1 MDLGLTDRVVL
12 VTGGSSGIGRATA
25 ESFGREG
32 ARVAVAYHGNEDG
45 ARATARAVE
54 DAGGSPMTVRLALEE
69 PASIAA
75 AVDEVVDRWD
85 RIDVLVAGAV
95 QWPTDRAEGGRAEAL
110 SLERW
115 DEGLRVNL
123 EGTIATVHAVL
134 PSMRANGWGR
144 IVLISSGVAEEGLPG
159 PSPYGV
165 AKAGL
170 HGLARQL
177 TWDVG
182 RDGILVNVVA
192 AGFTVTE
199 RNLEFFRDSVR
210 DQVASNTPSRRLSAP
225 ADVAS
230 LITYLGSEANGNL
243 TGEILREGSSTGRSG
258 HRIEV

>member
-1 MDLGLTDRVVL
+1 MDLGLRDRVVL
-12 VTGGSSGIGRATA
+12 VTGASSGIGRATA
-25 ESFGREG
+25 DSFAREG
-32 ARVAVAYHGNEDG
+32 ARVAITYRGNDDA
-45 ARATARAVE
+45 ARATAGAVE
-54 DAGGSPMTVRLALEE
+54 EAGGSAMTMRLALED
-69 PASIAA
+69 PDSIAA
-75 AVDEVVDRWD
+75 GVDEVVARWR

-110 SLERW
+110 SLDQW

-123 EGTIATVHAVL
+123 EGTIATVNAVL
-134 PSMRANGWGR
+134 PSMRAGGWGR

-165 AKAGL
+165 AKSGL

-192 AGFTVTE
+192 AGFTATE
-199 RNLEFFRDSVR
+199 RNLEHFPDSVR
-210 DQVASNTPSRRLSAP
+210 EQVAANTPTRRLSSP
-225 ADVAS
+225 DEVAS
-230 LITYLGSEANGNL
+230 LVTFLGSEANANL
-243 TGEILREGSSTGRSG
+243 TGEIIREGSSTGRSG

>member
-1 MDLGLTDRVVL
+1 
-12 VTGGSSGIGRATA
+12 
-25 ESFGREG
+25 
-32 ARVAVAYHGNEDG
+32 
-45 ARATARAVE
+45 
-54 DAGGSPMTVRLALEE
+54 MTLRLALED
-69 PASIAA
+69 PGSIAA
-75 AVDEVVDRWD
+75 GVNEVVARWR

-110 SLERW
+110 PLDRW

-123 EGTIATVHAVL
+123 EGTIATINAVL
-134 PSMRANGWGR
+134 PSMRAGGWGR

-165 AKAGL
+165 AKSGL

-199 RNLEFFRDSVR
+199 RNLSLFPDSVR
-210 DQVASNTPSRRLSAP
+210 EQVAANTPSQRLSSP
-225 ADVAS
+225 EEVAS
-230 LITYLGSEANGNL
+230 LITFLGSGANANL
-243 TGEILREGSSTGRSG
+243 TGEIVREGSSTGRSG
-258 HRIEV
+258 HKIEV

>member
-1 MDLGLTDRVVL
+1 MDLGLTDRVAL
-12 VTGGSSGIGRATA
+12 VTGASSGIGRATA
-25 ESFGREG
+25 GAFAREG
-32 ARVAVAYHGNEDG
+32 ARVAVTYHDNEDA
-45 ARATARAVE
+45 ARATAGAVKE
-54 DAGGSPMTVRLALEE
+54 TGGSAMTLRLALED
-69 PASIAA
+69 PGSIAA
-75 AVDEVVDRWD
+75 GVNEVVARWR

-110 SLERW
+110 PLDRW

-123 EGTIATVHAVL
+123 EGTIATINAVL
-134 PSMRANGWGR
+134 PSMRAGGWGR

-165 AKAGL
+165 AKSGL

-199 RNLEFFRDSVR
+199 RNLSFFPDSVR
-210 DQVASNTPSRRLSAP
+210 EQVAANTPSQRLSSP
-225 ADVAS
+225 EEVAS
-230 LITYLGSEANGNL
+230 LITFLGSGANANL
-243 TGEILREGSSTGRSG
+243 TGEIVREGSSTGRSG
-258 HRIEV
+258 HKIEV

>member
-12 VTGGSSGIGRATA
+12 VTGATSGIGRATA
-25 ESFGREG
+25 VAFAREG
-32 ARVAVAYHGNEDG
+32 ARVAITYHGRDE
-45 ARATARAVE
+45 AAEATERAIE
-54 DAGGSPMTVRLALEE
+54 DAGGSAMTVRLALEDQ
-69 PASIAA
+69 PSIAA
-75 AVDEVVDRWD
+75 SVGKVVERWD
-85 RIDVLVAGAV
+85 RVDVLVAGAV
-95 QWPTDRAEGGRAEAL
+95 QWPTTRAEGGRAEAL

-123 EGTIATVHAVL
+123 EGTIATIHAVL
-134 PSMRANGWGR
+134 PSMRAGGWGR

-165 AKAGL
+165 AKSGL

-199 RNLEFFRDSVR
+199 RNLSFFPDSVR
-210 DQVASNTPSRRLSAP
+210 EQVAANTPSQRLSSP
-225 ADVAS
+225 EEVAS
-230 LITYLGSEANGNL
+230 LITFLGSGANANL
-243 TGEILREGSSTGRSG
+243 TGEIVREGSSTGRSG
-258 HRIEV
+258 HKIEV

>member
-1 MDLGLTDRVVL
+1 MDLGLRDRVVL
-12 VTGGSSGIGRATA
+12 VTGASSGIGRATA
-25 ESFGREG
+25 DSFAREG
-32 ARVAVAYHGNEDG
+32 ARVAITYHGNEDA
-45 ARATARAVE
+45 ARATAGAVE
-54 DAGGSPMTVRLALEE
+54 EAGGSAMTMRLALED
-69 PASIAA
+69 PDSIAA
-75 AVDEVVDRWD
+75 GVDEVVARWR

-110 SLERW
+110 SLDQW

-123 EGTIATVHAVL
+123 EGTIATVNAVL
-134 PSMRANGWGR
+134 PSMRAGGWGR

-165 AKAGL
+165 AKSGL

-192 AGFTVTE
+192 AGFTATE
-199 RNLEFFRDSVR
+199 RNLEHFPDSVR
-210 DQVASNTPSRRLSAP
+210 EQVAANTPTRRLSSP
-225 ADVAS
+225 DEVAS
-230 LITYLGSEANGNL
+230 LVTFLGSEANANL
-243 TGEILREGSSTGRSG
+243 TGEIIREGSSTGRSG

>member
-1 MDLGLTDRVVL
+1 
-12 VTGGSSGIGRATA
+12 
-25 ESFGREG
+25 
-32 ARVAVAYHGNEDG
+32 VAITYHDNEDA
-45 ARATARAVE
+45 ARATAGAVE
-54 DAGGSPMTVRLALEE
+54 ETGGSAMTLRLALED
-69 PASIAA
+69 PGSIAA
-75 AVDEVVDRWD
+75 GVNEVVARWR

-110 SLERW
+110 PLDRW

-123 EGTIATVHAVL
+123 EGTIATINAVL
-134 PSMRANGWGR
+134 PAMRAGGWGR

-165 AKAGL
+165 AKSGL

-199 RNLEFFRDSVR
+199 RNLSFFPDSVR
-210 DQVASNTPSRRLSAP
+210 EQVAANTPSQRLSSP
-225 ADVAS
+225 EEVAS
-230 LITYLGSEANGNL
+230 LITFLGSGANANL
-243 TGEILREGSSTGRSG
+243 TGEIVREGSSTGRSG
-258 HRIEV
+258 HKIEV